1 MSSRKNVTVG
11 ITINLDNYENLRLE
25 VAGEA
30 DDAGGVE
37 ELIAFL
43 DTLLLRLGRG
53 DAVTAERVESYR
65 RRVIQRPG
73 IPAGPGAAR
82 ARVEP
87 ARERPVMQ
95 AVPRPPSPP
104 AAPTAPPRAAEPPPP
119 PPPGPAKPAP
129 PPVRERPPK
138 TAVLGVELPPSPL
151 DEIVAA
157 SEAASASRRQG
168 EAPPRALTMED
179 VVHLAEDVEKEAAA
193 QPALAPGAR
202 KTPPAGA
209 GARER
214 EAAPK
219 GKKPTGPPA
228 RETGTVP
235 EASPGQE
242 PAPGPEPE
250 PAAGDVPCQEC
261 GAPVGRSQQK
271 LSQLF
276 MGKILCRKCM
286 NP

>member
-1 MSSRKNVTVG
+1 MSSRKNITIG

-53 DAVTAERVESYR
+53 DAATAERVEAYR
-65 RRVIQRPG
+65 RRVIQRPAPPG
-73 IPAGPGAAR
+73 APGAAR
-82 ARVEP
+82 ARAEP
-87 ARERPVMQ
+87 ARERPVLQ

-104 AAPTAPPRAAEPPPP
+104 AAPPASARAAAGQPAPPRPAEPA
-119 PPPGPAKPAP
+119 PA
-129 PPVRERPPK
+129 PVRERPPK
-138 TAVLGVELPPSPL
+138 TAVLGVELPPSAL

-168 EAPPRALTMED
+168 EAPARALTMED
-179 VVHLAEDVEKEAAA
+179 VVHLEEDAEREAAL
-193 QPALAPGAR
+193 QPPPAPGAR
-202 KTPPAGA
+202 KAPAA
-209 GARER
+209 SAVARER
-214 EAAPK
+214 EAAARA
-219 GKKPTGPPA
+219 KKPAAPPVP
-228 RETGTVP
+228 ETGTVP
-235 EASPGQE
+235 VPPPEA
-242 PAPGPEPE
+242 APSREPE
-250 PAAGDVPCQEC
+250 APAGDVICQEC
-261 GAPVGRSQQK
+261 GAPVGKSQQK

>member
-73 IPAGPGAAR
+73 IPAGMGAAR
-82 ARVEP
+82 ARVDP
-87 ARERPVMQ
+87 TRERPVMQ
-95 AVPRPPSPP
+95 AVPRPPFPP
-104 AAPTAPPRAAEPPPP
+104 AAPTAPPRAAAEPP
-119 PPPGPAKPAP
+119 PPPGPVKPAP
-129 PPVRERPPK
+129 PPARERPPK

-179 VVHLAEDVEKEAAA
+179 VVHLAEDAEKEAAA
-193 QPALAPGAR
+193 QPAPAPITR
-202 KTPPAGA
+202 KAPPAG
-209 GARER
+209 GIARER

-219 GKKPTGPPA
+219 GKKPAAPPA

-261 GAPVGRSQQK
+261 SAPVGRSQQK